1 MSLLSR
7 PRVSIG
13 MPVYNGE
20 NYIERA
26 ISSILAQT
34 YKDFE
39 LIISDNASTDKTQ
52 EICKMFVGRDNRVR
66 YHRNSKNIGAARNYN
81 IVFRLSR
88 GKYFKWAAHD
98 DELAPAFLEDAV
110 NVLEKNKDVVLTQSE
125 VNIINEKSEV
135 TGKYLNRL
143 INMGSSQPSERYGDY
158 LLADHACFDVFGLMR
173 RDVLANTKL
182 HRSHLAA
189 DRNLLAELALLGRFY
204 KIPAYLFYIR
214 DHSERSVHIESDK
227 IEELGMWFDPKN
239 KGKRLYMYP
248 RLLLE
253 YFKSI
258 HRVKLNVTER
268 IRAYRYLGRW
278 FWKFKKSIL
287 NDLIHYNPMVNAL
300 YRGYKKVGLGSR
312 KSTSIA
318 ENNF

>member
-1 MSLLSR
+1 MSR

-110 NVLEKNKDVVLTQSE
+110 NVLEKNKDV
-125 VNIINEKSEV
+125 
-135 TGKYLNRL
+135 
-143 INMGSSQPSERYGDY
+143 
-158 LLADHACFDVFGLMR
+158 
-173 RDVLANTKL
+173 
-182 HRSHLAA
+182 
-189 DRNLLAELALLGRFY
+189 
-204 KIPAYLFYIR
+204 
-214 DHSERSVHIESDK
+214 
-227 IEELGMWFDPKN
+227 
-239 KGKRLYMYP
+239 
-248 RLLLE
+248 
-253 YFKSI
+253 
-258 HRVKLNVTER
+258 
-268 IRAYRYLGRW
+268 
-278 FWKFKKSIL
+278 
-287 NDLIHYNPMVNAL
+287 
-300 YRGYKKVGLGSR
+300 
-312 KSTSIA
+312 
-318 ENNF
+318 